1 MHSFQGVFAAA
12 SLFALVILGFSP
24 TPGRSE
30 PVAHLAWDNCG
41 AAGVVTRTFACN
53 TNSGAEQMVVS
64 FVPPEGVNAFTG
76 IEVRVRFWPPPASL
90 PSWWALSAGGC
101 RSGSLRSL
109 AFPAGPSPCTSPWTN
124 GVLTAAD
131 LSLADQEIRALA
143 DLPKGDEHGLDS
155 TIEYYGLRIQFNHAK
170 STGGGACDGCA
181 MPVGLYLSRLRLLLG
196 PDPNFDYPLPEL
208 RYVNWQCAGSPIL
221 SSGGEVTG
229 WSFPN
234 CATATREPT
243 WGRIKALYRQ

>member
-155 TIEYYGLRIQFNHAK
+155 TIEYYGLRIQFNHA
-170 STGGGACDGCA
+170 
-181 MPVGLYLSRLRLLLG
+181 
-196 PDPNFDYPLPEL
+196 
-208 RYVNWQCAGSPIL
+208 
-221 SSGGEVTG
+221 
-229 WSFPN
+229 
-234 CATATREPT
+234 
-243 WGRIKALYRQ
+243 

>member
-1 MHSFQGVFAAA
+1 
-12 SLFALVILGFSP
+12 
-24 TPGRSE
+24 
-30 PVAHLAWDNCG
+30 
-41 AAGVVTRTFACN
+41 
-53 TNSGAEQMVVS
+53 
-64 FVPPEGVNAFTG
+64 
-76 IEVRVRFWPPPASL
+76 
-90 PSWWALSAGGC
+90 
-101 RSGSLRSL
+101 
-109 AFPAGPSPCTSPWTN
+109 
-124 GVLTAAD
+124 
-131 LSLADQEIRALA
+131 
-143 DLPKGDEHGLDS
+143 
-155 TIEYYGLRIQFNHAK
+155 
-170 STGGGACDGCA
+170 